1 MRSIIIVAG
10 TPGTGK
16 STVSEAL
23 SSELGC
29 QVLEPSSVAA
39 EYGLGTP
46 DPERPG
52 TLIVDEE
59 RLVAKVK
66 ELAAEGCWII
76 STHYPDLF
84 LADDELYADVAFVV
98 LLRTNPVVLERRLEE
113 RGWPRRKVLENAM
126 AEAISYVA
134 SSLMPYADFVI
145 EVDTTNRSVS
155 EVVEA
160 ILGKLGSWDTGISVD
175 WLSDPGVV
183 EALEAWDLELDL
195 DQHGS
200 R

>member
-1 MRSIIIVAG
+1 MRSLIIVAG

-23 SSELGC
+23 SRELGC
-29 QVLEPSSVAA
+29 RVLEPSRVAA

-52 TLIVDEE
+52 TLVIDEA

-66 ELAAEGCWII
+66 ELAADGCWII

-84 LADDELYADVAFVV
+84 LADEELYMDVAFVL
-98 LLRTNPVVLERRLEE
+98 LLRTNPVVLERRLEG

-145 EVDTTNRSVS
+145 EVDTTDLSAD
-155 EVVEA
+155 EVVDVV
-160 ILGKLGSWDTGISVD
+160 LSRLSSWDTGISID

-195 DQHGS
+195 DQYGGG
-200 R
+200 